1 MNHMPEQKRAFTLI
15 ELLVVIAV
23 VAILAASLL
32 PALALARPKV
42 LRLTCSN
49 NLKQVGLAF
58 RTWAIS
64 HNSNMPMSV
73 AYLQGGDSDDVG
85 VRVLAAN
92 QKSSATAGSRGV
104 SMMFLCMSNELNTP
118 KVLYC
123 PAEYETSMRQ
133 AATTFAGSNV
143 GKPNTVPYTND
154 LNVSYFIGV
163 NAQETYPRML
173 LTGDHNLGGNANP
186 PTTAYLAAPSTGN
199 PFVYLGT
206 NFTAN
211 AGPAW
216 MNNMHAQQGN
226 VGMADGSVEWFS
238 RTELQAALQSS
249 GDPGRWAGSFVQ
261 AAGVTAGIGC
271 NQIQLP

>member
-1 MNHMPEQKRAFTLI
+1 MKSTGSSKRPWSLSRPKRSLKVTPFMNHMPEQKRAFTLI

-123 PAEYETSMRQ
+123 PAEYETFGSRTHRPGI
-133 AATTFAGSNV
+133 AFAGIHRERRG
-143 GKPNTVPYTND
+143 GKAERAD
-154 LNVSYFIGV
+154 Q
-163 NAQETYPRML
+163 AR
-173 LTGDHNLGGNANP
+173 LGG
-186 PTTAYLAAPSTGN
+186 TAPEPVARNSGRIASILRR
-199 PFVYLGT
+199 
-206 NFTAN
+206 
-211 AGPAW
+211 AGP
-216 MNNMHAQQGN
+216 
-226 VGMADGSVEWFS
+226 VFAD
-238 RTELQAALQSS
+238 A
-249 GDPGRWAGSFVQ
+249 GREA
-261 AAGVTAGIGC
+261 
-271 NQIQLP
+271 